1 VTIRLQA
8 EARKR
13 AVASIKRYFAE
24 QGEEIG
30 DLKAEL
36 FLDFCLKEIAPTVYN
51 QAIADAQ
58 SYIQGRLE
66 EIDGTCYEAEFG
78 FWERRK

>member
-1 VTIRLQA
+1 MTIRLQA

-24 QGEEIG
+24 QGEEVG

-36 FLDFCLKEIAPTVYN
+36 FLDF
-51 QAIADAQ
+51 
-58 SYIQGRLE
+58 SGRRA
-66 EIDGTCYEAEFG
+66 GRA
-78 FWERRK
+78 RRARPDSLHSALVMMKSG